1 MSITYGD
8 FQQLV
13 SENDG
18 EVLTTAGGK
27 ALFRLESRTDG
38 VRFTPKQSGKSR
50 SVSSEGIKGYLA
62 VYNQTGSMR
71 TSDYSES
78 RRHASYVLALIKLW
92 QAQQPDAELID
103 DGISATDVID
113 PEFSAPEGEAKVRA
127 HRHRERSR
135 LIVEMAKDNFRKEHG
150 RLFCTVC
157 GFDFG
162 QTYGHPDFI
171 EAHHKIPLRD
181 LAPGTRT
188 KPSDLAMVCAN
199 CHRMLHRG
207 NPWPTVEELRQR
219 LTACRNSGQRS

>member
-38 VRFTPKQSGKSR
+38 VRFTPSSGKSR
-50 SVSSEGIKGYLA
+50 SVGSEGIKGYLA

-71 TSDYSES
+71 PSDYSEN

-92 QAQQPDAELID
+92 LAQQPDAELID

-113 PEFSAPEGEAKVRA
+113 PDFRAPEGEEKVRA

-135 LIVEMAKDNFRKEHG
+135 LIVEMAKDNFRKEHK
-150 RLFCTVC
+150 RLFCTIC
-157 GFDFG
+157 DFDFG
-162 QTYGHPDFI
+162 HTYGDPDFI

-219 LTACRNSGQRS
+219 LIARRDSGQRS